1 MPKLRGADGKYKP
14 LAGLSDVQA
23 QAIYMLVYGDY
34 KTNKEIYEELNIPK
48 STWYSY
54 FKQDLFVEELQKE
67 RNAKFKEMSNK
78 ALKKLDELLESSD
91 ARTSIRAVEMVLK
104 ENNHLKDNID
114 INVNTNKTITIEF
127 FNDDDN
133 DASEEE

>member
-23 QAIYMLVYGDY
+23 QAIFMLVYGDY

-54 FKQDLFVEELQKE
+54 FKQDLFCEELQKA

-78 ALKKLDELLESSD
+78 ALKKLDELLDSAD
-91 ARTSIRAVEMVLK
+91 ARSAIRAVEMVLK
-104 ENNHLKDNID
+104 ENNHLKDNMD
-114 INVNTNKTITIEF
+114 VNVNTNKTIKIEF
-127 FNDDDN
+127 IDN
-133 DASEEE
+133 DNNDTSEEE